1 MAMLFSAMASVMPRM
16 ALDTTAYTTIC
27 TIIAATPQTRNMT
40 KLAWTAML
48 EHRVRLKP
56 TSAPP

>member
-1 MAMLFSAMASVMPRM
+1 MASFMPRM
-16 ALDTTAYTTIC
+16 VRATTTYTTIC
-27 TIIAATPQTRNMT
+27 TTMAAMPQTRNIT

-48 EHRVRLKP
+48 EHSVKLKP